1 MQFITASAVPAKK
14 RGRGEYG
21 VNREFYAARIY
32 LPPGLIINIGTSI
45 VNELW
50 KRLRARLATAL
61 HGTRDRAEDRYVHA
75 RGYLMRQSPW
85 RRVVLVGLWGF
96 MALCALLLVYVL
108 ILIPVTPGI
117 KDLKQAR
124 AARASVIVA
133 EDGKELAS
141 FDQGLQERVKLAQIS
156 PNVINALIATEDK
169 RFREHHGIDFKRT
182 AGAMFYSI
190 KGDAQ
195 GRSTITQQLARNM
208 FPEDIGRSR
217 NLNRKLKELITAL
230 KIEATYSK
238 TDILEAYL
246 NTVPFLYNTYGI
258 EMAARTYFDKP
269 AARLDILESAT
280 LVGMLKGTN
289 YYNPVGNPERSLQRR
304 NVVLGQMRKYD
315 VIDEARYQQLIK
327 RPLRLHFERQSER
340 AQSDSH
346 FTAYVRKWLI
356 DWADEN
362 DYNLERDGL
371 VVHTTLDHDLQQAAE
386 RAVERQA
393 NALQAIADVEW
404 SRAGV
409 PSSTSTGMYAGMQ
422 AGSVAFE
429 YFWKSHPALLDAF
442 VRESGDYRK
451 LTAAGTTPEAALA
464 QLKGDRAFMAA
475 LRKSKTRLEAGF
487 AAMDPATGAVRA
499 WVGSRDF
506 AREQFVQVSQAARQP
521 GSTFKPIVYGA
532 ALEKGLSPDHVY
544 RDAVMDIKAADGSK
558 WRPTD
563 MSGTTGRDMTMR
575 DGLVYSK
582 NTITAQVMQDVGLP
596 PIIKLAR
603 ALGIRDSKLEKVP
616 SLALGTSPVTLLE
629 MVNAYASIAA
639 QGEARL
645 PFVVTHITDREGK
658 LIARFG
664 EDKPKRAMREKS
676 ANMLT
681 DMMRGVIDRGT
692 GTAIRNRF
700 GIRSDVAGKSGT
712 TQNNADGWFIMMH
725 PELVGG
731 AWVGF
736 NDARVTMRSNYWGQG
751 GHNAVLLVG
760 DFFKTA
766 LESGKL
772 SRDAIFPGGKPPP
785 PLRHIE
791 PVEAPQDE
799 PVAEPGDLLQEGVPP
814 APLAVPA
821 EGEQDT
827 HGKAVPEPA
836 PAPAPQ
842 SAPAPV
848 PVPQG

>member
-1 MQFITASAVPAKK
+1 M
-14 RGRGEYG
+14 
-21 VNREFYAARIY
+21 
-32 LPPGLIINIGTSI
+32 
-45 VNELW
+45 NELW

-195 GRSTITQQLARNM
+195 GGSTITQQLARNM

-238 TDILEAYL
+238 DEILEAYL
-246 NTVPFLYNTYGI
+246 NTVPFLYNTFGI

-269 AARLDILESAT
+269 AAKLDILESAT

-289 YYNPVGNPERSLQRR
+289 YYNPVTNPQRSMERR
-304 NVVLGQMRKYD
+304 NVVLGQMVKAGL
-315 VIDEARYQQLIK
+315 IDDARFKQLSK
-327 RPLRLHFERQSER
+327 RPLRVHFTRQAERPGT
-340 AQSDSH
+340 DSH

-362 DYNLERDGL
+362 DYNLQLDGL
-371 VVHTTLDHDLQQAAE
+371 VVHTTLDYGLQQAAVA
-386 RAVERQA
+386 AVERQA
-393 NALQAIADVEW
+393 TALQAVADVEW
-404 SRAGV
+404 SGAGV
-409 PSSTSTGMYAGMQ
+409 SGAANLAGYAQARSSVKPFQ
-422 AGSVAFE
+422 
-429 YFWKSHPALLDAF
+429 YFWASHAGLADAF
-442 VRESGDYRK
+442 IRESGEYRK
-451 LTAAGTTPEAALA
+451 AVEAGEAPAEV
-464 QLKGDRAFMAA
+464 LKKLKADRAFIASLHA
-475 LRKSKTRLEAGF
+475 VKSRLEAGF
-487 AAMDPATGAVRA
+487 VAIDPASGAVRA

-506 AREQFVQVSQAARQP
+506 QRDQFDHVARATRQP
-521 GSTFKPIVYGA
+521 GSTFKPFVYGA
-532 ALEKGLSPDHVY
+532 ALEKGLTPDHPY
-544 RDAVMDIKAADGSK
+544 RDAVMNIKAGDGTT

-563 MSGTTGRDMTMR
+563 MTGTTGATMTMR
-575 DGLVYSK
+575 DGLVFSK
-582 NTITAQVMQDVGLP
+582 NTITAQVMQDTGLP
-596 PIIKLAR
+596 AIVSLAK
-603 ALGIRDSKLEKVP
+603 ALGVNQSKLQPVP

-639 QGEARL
+639 QGEYRK
-645 PFVVTHITDREGK
+645 PIFVTHITDRDGK
-658 LIARFG
+658 ELARFAT
-664 EDKPKRAMREKS
+664 PAPARAMSQAS
-676 ANMLT
+676 AVTLI
-681 DMMRGVIDRGT
+681 DMMRGVVNRGT
-692 GTAIRNRF
+692 GTAIRTRF
-700 GIRSDVAGKSGT
+700 GITGDVAGKTGT
-712 TQNNADGWFIMMH
+712 TQNNTDGWFILMH
-725 PELVGG
+725 PNLVAG

-736 NDARVTMRSNYWGQG
+736 NDNRVTMRSSYWGQG

-760 DFFKTA
+760 DFFKSA
-766 LESGKL
+766 IDGGKIDA
-772 SRDAIFPGGKPPP
+772 SAQFPGAPPRVAAPHGEPAEEVMEEGGDMEQDGANGGQARDAASAPAADEQDSGQQAPPPAQERNERAVRDAEVDRQIREERQQEIDRQQQYERQQIERQFRQEGAPPP
-785 PLRHIE
+785 P
-791 PVEAPQDE
+791 
-799 PVAEPGDLLQEGVPP
+799 PP
-814 APLAVPA
+814 PPPDAN
-821 EGEQDT
+821 
-827 HGKAVPEPA
+827 
-836 PAPAPQ
+836 
-842 SAPAPV
+842 
-848 PVPQG
+848 